1 MLGSDSCTS
10 EAWGFTEKQLSNKE
24 TYKYIPYLPSLV
36 SLSRSL
42 LVLAPTSSPL
52 ATFCP
57 FLCFWLSVVGQ
68 SRWRGCGKGCFSQC
82 RSGLA
87 GGWRA
92 VLPEP
97 ARAAGSWCRVTSADP
112 GTGSAW
118 QTGGAALDTAAMN
131 SIGTERSWSHLR
143 VIWRAQLWPLRAL
156 LVVQE
161 SQQS

>member
-1 MLGSDSCTS
+1 MFLAVGGGA
-10 EAWGFTEKQLSNKE
+10 EPVAGLWEGLF
-24 TYKYIPYLPSLV
+24 LPV
-36 SLSRSL
+36 SLR
-42 LVLAPTSSPL
+42 P
-52 ATFCP
+52 
-57 FLCFWLSVVGQ
+57 
-68 SRWRGCGKGCFSQC
+68 
-82 RSGLA
+82 
-87 GGWRA
+87 GWRMVSR